1 MLSEDYAASFQ
12 EYFDAYYEEILK
24 YCYIH
29 LGYNQTHAQE
39 CCQEVFLLCLQKQP
53 AFPTPDGLKV
63 WLYRTAKFQVK
74 NMLRNLQT
82 EQVRL
87 DYYQER
93 PEGAEAGAFAY
104 QPDLDAAL
112 ELNFGIHVDG
122 HVMVDFNSFPQV
134 IDALGGVDITLTQAE
149 SDYLGL
155 SGAGDYHMDGELAMR
170 YSRIRYIDSDFGRTN
185 RQRTVLNSLFMRFKD
200 LGWGEILGAANQVLD
215 LVYTDMDAGTILA
228 YGSEMLGVQEIEQ
241 HHVPDDGEYYD
252 AVINGMMVLVP
263 YLDDIHTRLGE
274 VLYGIG

>member
-74 NMLRNLQT
+74 KMLRNLQT
-82 EQVRL
+82 EQARL

-104 QPDLDAAL
+104 QPDLPRW
-112 ELNFGIHVDG
+112 NC
-122 HVMVDFNSFPQV
+122 P
-134 IDALGGVDITLTQAE
+134 
-149 SDYLGL
+149 
-155 SGAGDYHMDGELAMR
+155 
-170 YSRIRYIDSDFGRTN
+170 SRSN
-185 RQRTVLNSLFMRFKD
+185 R
-200 LGWGEILGAANQVLD
+200 
-215 LVYTDMDAGTILA
+215 
-228 YGSEMLGVQEIEQ
+228 
-241 HHVPDDGEYYD
+241 
-252 AVINGMMVLVP
+252 
-263 YLDDIHTRLGE
+263 
-274 VLYGIG
+274 

>member
-74 NMLRNLQT
+74 KMLRNLQT
-82 EQVRL
+82 EQARL

-112 ELNFGIHVDG
+112 ELPIEVEPLKVHVLGKLNTLELELYHMYYTEDWPCREIAKGLGASENTIYQRLSRLRIHILREV
-122 HVMVDFNSFPQV
+122 HN
-134 IDALGGVDITLTQAE
+134 
-149 SDYLGL
+149 LGL
-155 SGAGDYHMDGELAMR
+155 A
-170 YSRIRYIDSDFGRTN
+170 
-185 RQRTVLNSLFMRFKD
+185 
-200 LGWGEILGAANQVLD
+200 
-215 LVYTDMDAGTILA
+215 
-228 YGSEMLGVQEIEQ
+228 
-241 HHVPDDGEYYD
+241 
-252 AVINGMMVLVP
+252 
-263 YLDDIHTRLGE
+263 
-274 VLYGIG
+274 